1 MIERNNIIKL
11 LSGRTNVYH
20 SAVLTCYTFD
30 PIYFESIYLPT
41 LRMLGITNVIV
52 LMDSS
57 MYDELLV
64 DSSYQYHRVTISNY
78 TLVRQENSHLGVF
91 HPKMGLLFGEEEGV
105 LIVGSGNLTFSGLS
119 NNEEVWN
126 VFHVQDNDSIHY
138 PLLHKAWMYV
148 SKVTK
153 NTPTLVQKQLKWITE
168 QSLWLQ
174 KACDDEAVKL
184 KSGEICFLLYNS
196 SNTSIL
202 NDLYKSIGDT
212 KIRKITIVAP
222 FFDTSG
228 NVIKELQERLSPDLI
243 SCVLDLERQ
252 SAPYDLLK
260 GNDSKIKFHKH
271 TASNPLHAK
280 IIEIQ
285 SDDKSW
291 LLSGSANA
299 GTQALGVSPNA
310 FNDEVCILLQ
320 SNKQKDYIKEL
331 GLEFS
336 ELTFEERRAI
346 EKPLQN
352 QINSSSKKVTL
363 ISSEIK
369 DDTLFLRF
377 NKSGIEGTLH
387 LLDSSQGTSL
397 YQETI
402 ITDDEVTIVLKGTD
416 SESYHVAVLRT
427 DKEDISN
434 RILVIKETNVES
446 CNPDPKRRKLSSLL
460 NDSELLENLSHIL
473 GYIEFEETDNQKKT
487 YIVNQTSSNK
497 KIDDDVIVTRD
508 RFNELKDSALSISMH
523 SGVRILAF
531 LGQILFKKEE
541 VKNTDD
547 GLLDLNEEDGIIM
560 AQKAIDETE
569 VIERT
574 INEATKLRSDII
586 SFLKRMQQ
594 SLMNKT
600 SDVSIHGSTNPAVN
614 RPRLMATP
622 GLNAA
627 SSLAISARS
636 VICLMNKYGDNV
648 EKPEE
653 IRNLLVKCAGLFFS
667 LYSNSYPSEDNRRSQ
682 KVIEMIKDAS
692 IDLLSALSFFYCSKK
707 NSELT
712 QLILNCLDS
721 WRGTRELSEIMPA
734 YEEQLKKLDSNFLD
748 KDSIQRIRDIAN
760 FYLKE
765 EIQQNEFSTSYRTIF
780 FYRQGYGFLVV
791 DDIKK
796 IGNRWSYTYHSPWFD
811 VRVNNITANF
821 YKGYNN
827 LDI

>member
-91 HPKMGLLFGEEEGV
+91 HPKMALLFGEEEGV

-174 KACDDEAVKL
+174 KACDDEAVEL
-184 KSGEICFLLYNS
+184 KSGEICSLLFNS

-260 GNDSKIKFHKH
+260 GNDSQIKFHKH

-299 GTQALGVSPNA
+299 GTLALGGSPNA

-352 QINSSSKKVTL
+352 QTNSSSKKVTL
-363 ISSEIK
+363 ISCEIK

-402 ITDDEVTIVLKGTD
+402 ITDDKVTIVLKGTD

-531 LGQILFKKEE
+531 LGQILFKKEQA
-541 VKNTDD
+541 KNTDD
-547 GLLDLNEEDGIIM
+547 DLLGLNEEDGIIM
-560 AQKAIDETE
+560 AQKVIDETE

-627 SSLAISARS
+627 SSLAIAARS

-721 WRGTRELSEIMPA
+721 WKGKSELNDILPA
-734 YEEQLKKLDSNFLD
+734 YEQQLNKLNSNYLD
-748 KDSIQRIRDIAN
+748 ESSIQRILEIAN
-760 FYLKE
+760 THFSQPV
-765 EIQQNEFSTSYRTIF
+765 QQDELSMSYSTIY

-791 DDIKK
+791 DEIKK
-796 IGNRWSYTYHSPWFD
+796 TGNQWSYTYHSPWFEE
-811 VRVNNITANF
+811 RVNNITARMF
-821 YKGYNN
+821 KGYA
-827 LDI
+827 DI